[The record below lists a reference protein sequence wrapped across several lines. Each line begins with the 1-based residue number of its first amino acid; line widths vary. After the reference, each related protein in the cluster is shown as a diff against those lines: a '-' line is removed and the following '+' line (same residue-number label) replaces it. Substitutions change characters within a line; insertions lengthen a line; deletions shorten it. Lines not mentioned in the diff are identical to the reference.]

1 MIIGITGGSGSGK
14 TTALKALKALGA
26 VILDCD
32 AIYHELLRTDKSLLS
47 AIVARF
53 PDTVENGVLQ
63 RKKLGEIVFAD
74 QNALEDLNKITHSAV
89 IAEVKKHLDND
100 LVAIDAIGLFE
111 SGLNDLCD
119 ITIAITAPLEDRIAR
134 LMARD
139 GITRE
144 YATSRIKAQPTD
156 EAFSRKCDHVLVND
170 GTEEAF
176 FQKCLAFFHQWGIMY
191 YKENSKGESL

>member
-47 AIVARF
+47 AIAARF

-74 QNALEDLNKITHSAV
+74 QNALEDLNRITHSAV

-111 SGLNDLCD
+111 SGLNELCD

-139 GITRE
+139 DITRE
-144 YATSRIKAQPTD
+144 YATSRINAQPTD